1 MLPEILVVVV
11 MKTYPA
17 LLLLALFS
25 VTCKED
31 SSNANAP
38 ENNSPVLSEHFAFE
52 LYDGLPNS
60 VASSVLNKL
69 NENYGRILSDLELT
83 SLPKVNVQ
91 IWNDE
96 THFQND
102 MKRDLGV
109 NYWGATG
116 YVYNLTTVRVLNR
129 NNLPQTV
136 LHEFAHIVSLH
147 VNNRFGNN
155 PRWLWEAV
163 ALYEAGDFVHPR
175 NISYLAAG
183 SFPTLEELN
192 TDYNQGN
199 QKIYAV
205 GYLLSEY
212 IVNTW
217 GKSKFVQLIKT
228 NANITTTLGV
238 TTTQFESGW
247 KEFVTGKY
255 LSGS

>member
-1 MLPEILVVVV
+1 
-11 MKTYPA
+11 MKTYPF
-17 LLLLALFS
+17 LFLLALFN

-38 ENNSPVLSEHFAFE
+38 ENNPPLQSEHFAFE
-52 LYDGLPNS
+52 LYDGLSNS
-60 VASSVLNKL
+60 TAAPVLTKL
-69 NENYGRILSDLELT
+69 NENYDRILSDLELT
-83 SLPKVNVQ
+83 SIPKVSVQ

-109 NYWGATG
+109 NYWGSTG
-116 YVYNLTTVRVLNR
+116 YVYNRTTVRVLNR

-147 VNNRFGNN
+147 VNSSSIGNN

-183 SFPTLEELN
+183 NFSTLEELN
-192 TDYNQGN
+192 TDFNQGN

-205 GYLLSEY
+205 GYLISEY

-217 GKSKFVQLIKT
+217 GRSKFVQLIKT
-228 NANITTTLGV
+228 NANISTTLGIS
-238 TTTQFESGW
+238 TGQFEAGW

-255 LSGS
+255 LTGS

>member
-1 MLPEILVVVV
+1 
-11 MKTYPA
+11 MKTYPF
-17 LLLLALFS
+17 LFLLALFN

-38 ENNSPVLSEHFAFE
+38 ENNPPLQSEHFVFE
-52 LYDGLPNS
+52 LYDGL
-60 VASSVLNKL
+60 SSSTAAPVLTKL
-69 NENYGRILSDLELT
+69 NENYDRILSDLELT
-83 SLPKVNVQ
+83 SIPKVNVQ

-109 NYWGATG
+109 NYWGSTG
-116 YVYNLTTVRVLNR
+116 YVYNRTTVRVLNR

-147 VNNRFGNN
+147 VNSSFGNN

-183 SFPTLEELN
+183 NFPTLEELN
-192 TDYNQGN
+192 TDFNQGN
-199 QKIYAV
+199 QKIYSV
-205 GYLLSEY
+205 GYLISEY
-212 IVNTW
+212 IVAKW

-228 NANITTTLGV
+228 NANISTTLGI
-238 TTTQFESGW
+238 TTGQFESVW
-247 KEFVTGKY
+247 KEFVTRKY

>member
-1 MLPEILVVVV
+1 
-11 MKTYPA
+11 MKTNLLIFLIA
-17 LLLLALFS
+17 LINVS
-25 VTCKED
+25 CKE
-31 SSNANAP
+31 NAPTVIAP
-38 ENNSPVLSEHFAFE
+38 ENNAPVLSEHFAFE
-52 LYDGLPNS
+52 LYDGLANT
-60 VASSVLNKL
+60 VAAPVLNKL
-69 NENYGRILSDLELT
+69 NENYSRILSDLELT

-109 NYWGATG
+109 NYWGSTG

-129 NNLPQTV
+129 HNLPQTV

-192 TDYNQGN
+192 TDFNQGN

-205 GYLLSEY
+205 GYLLAEY

-228 NANITTTLGV
+228 NANIATTLGF
-238 TTTQFESGW
+238 TTGQFETGW

-255 LSGS
+255 LATN